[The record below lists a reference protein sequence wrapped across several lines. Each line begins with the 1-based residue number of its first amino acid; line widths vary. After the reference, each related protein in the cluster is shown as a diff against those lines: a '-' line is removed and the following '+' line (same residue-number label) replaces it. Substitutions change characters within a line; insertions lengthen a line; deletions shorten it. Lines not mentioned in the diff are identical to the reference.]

1 MNPSTLQLFN
11 LSTLAWA
18 ALAAVA
24 ATDAHAATTATSEGT
39 AIVTR
44 AADAPELIRW
54 FDGTWDERGAPQ
66 GKLLTDNGGWWGE
79 RVWTGVSYTYE
90 IAPTSPADRI
100 GDQKDTFGNRLID
113 GSLAGD
119 WHTPVG
125 RVDGKPIV
133 AVFDFKR
140 PCVFREVDFISP
152 MTTNALASAAFSAD
166 GTNWTGAV
174 SVAATGAVTR
184 LFLDKT
190 GEGRFLKIS
199 YGTKSGRAT
208 YLNEIFAWGEAEVS
222 EKYLE
227 NLLPPQCA
235 WAFPQS
241 IAGAPGSHYGEAKF
255 DEMAKASATGVEIL
269 EVKGDPDRINR
280 PLLGKTPES
289 FALRMARNETEA
301 RYFAVVNASRET
313 NTVSIAVE
321 GLGEGVSAELLVG
334 GVMRVTPPKRRL
346 SAQEIFDL
354 KIEGHEPPEQEG
366 VRFAPLPFF
375 QVSNKPAASLAGRH
389 LANPAQVLDFPDA
402 VPLRPGEAVVLMLR
416 FRTDS
421 AKPGARQGALV
432 AGKNKLPLAV
442 DVVDLTLSD
451 PSVWIYSWGHSTPQT
466 PFETKSRMENDAQA
480 LLDIGVSCYHDL
492 PTPRSKAEYIFR
504 HATNTP
510 WFMRRITP
518 RKLFHEV
525 YGGRRSNG
533 LTDKD
538 REIIR
543 TDVTNTAA
551 RAKALGVPLD
561 HLILD
566 TPDEPGNG
574 RAKVTCEMA
583 AVAKEVCPEVL
594 VFANPS
600 CWTGHGFSDA
610 DSMIAAF
617 APEYNQYIDVS
628 VPYRSHLEDAR
639 KREELFTKPRRI
651 NAQYAHPP
659 RRAGRSISWSSF
671 RYGLDGFAYWAYY
684 SPTGNPWDIRTWK
697 MYGYEALMVLP
708 LENGVAVT
716 PSYEELREAWEDW
729 RLLTALKETGKTEV
743 LDALL
748 KEFADSFDRPGM
760 EAERPYKCDFRKLRD
775 KALAAFG
782 GE

>member
-1 MNPSTLQLFN
+1 MKGSWHVP
-11 LSTLAWA
+11 
-18 ALAAVA
+18 V
-24 ATDAHAATTATSEGT
+24 
-39 AIVTR
+39 
-44 AADAPELIRW
+44 
-54 FDGTWDERGAPQ
+54 
-66 GKLLTDNGGWWGE
+66 GWN
-79 RVWTGVSYTYE
+79 T
-90 IAPTSPADRI
+90 
-100 GDQKDTFGNRLID
+100 
-113 GSLAGD
+113 GSLA
-119 WHTPVG
+119 
-125 RVDGKPIV
+125 

-140 PCVFREVDFISP
+140 PCVFNEVDLF
-152 MTTNALASAAFSAD
+152 MGFGQVRDHEAKLRFSGD
-166 GTNWTGAV
+166 GTNWHEVVTFSASNKFDRIRLDPPAKGRFMRLELSETGAIPY
-174 SVAATGAVTR
+174 T
-184 LFLDKT
+184 LDEVLVW
-190 GEGRFLKIS
+190 GEG
-199 YGTKSGRAT
+199 
-208 YLNEIFAWGEAEVS
+208 EVS
-222 EKYLE
+222 EKYPE

-321 GLGEGVSAELLVG
+321 GLGGGVSAELLVG

-346 SAQEIFDL
+346 TAQEIFDL

-389 LANPAQVLDFPDA
+389 LANPAQVLGFPDA

-442 DVVDLTLSD
+442 DVVDFTLSD
-451 PSVWIYSWGHSTPQT
+451 PSVWIYSWDHFTPQT

-480 LLDIGVSCYHDL
+480 LLDIGVSCYHAL

-510 WFMRRITP
+510 WFMCRITP
-518 RKLFHEV
+518 RRLFDEV
-525 YGGRRSNG
+525 YCGRRPNG

-566 TPDEPGNG
+566 TPDEPGNNK
-574 RAKVTCEMA
+574 AKVICEMA

-684 SPTGNPWDIRTWK
+684 APQGNPWDIRTWK

-729 RLLTALKETGKTEV
+729 RLLTALKEAGKTEV

-748 KEFADSFDRPGM
+748 KEFAESFDRPGM

-782 GE
+782 AHADIR